1 MNRFLSRLA
10 SVVALAALWVA
21 VPAIAEN
28 GAAVGDSIEVTRGV
42 VAAERKLVVAQN
54 MGLTQE
60 ESEAFWP
67 IYNDYQNEL
76 RKINDREVKL
86 IQDYAAEYETLTDE
100 RAIELL
106 KIAMSIDD
114 DQLKLRRKYVKRF
127 QKVLPTKKVVRY
139 YQIENKLD
147 AIVSFDLAR
156 KLPLVED

>member
-1 MNRFLSRLA
+1 MNRFHSRLA
-10 SVVALAALWVA
+10 SVVALAALCMA
-21 VPAIAEN
+21 APAIAED
-28 GAAVGDSIEVTRGV
+28 AAVVGDSIEVGRAM
-42 VAAERKLVVAQN
+42 VAAERKLIVAQN

-67 IYNDYQNEL
+67 LYNDYQNEL
-76 RKINDREVKL
+76 RKVYDREIKL

-106 KIAMSIDD
+106 KVAQKIDD
-114 DQLKLRRKYVKRF
+114 DKLKLRRQYVKRF
-127 QKVLPTKKVVRY
+127 QKVVPAKKVVRY

>member
-1 MNRFLSRLA
+1 M
-10 SVVALAALWVA
+10 AALWMAAPAMAEDA
-21 VPAIAEN
+21 V
-28 GAAVGDSIEVTRGV
+28 AVGDSIEVSRGV

-60 ESEAFWP
+60 ESETFWP
-67 IYNDYQNEL
+67 IYGDYQNEL
-76 RKINDREVKL
+76 RKINDREIKL

-106 KIAMSIDD
+106 KIAQTIDD

-127 QKVLPTKKVVRY
+127 QKVIPAKKVVRY